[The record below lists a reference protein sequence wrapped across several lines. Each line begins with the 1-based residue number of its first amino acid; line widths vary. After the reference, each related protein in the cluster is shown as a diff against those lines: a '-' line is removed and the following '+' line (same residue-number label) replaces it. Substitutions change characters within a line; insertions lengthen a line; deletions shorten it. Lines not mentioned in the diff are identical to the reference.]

1 VIALFGNLS
10 RDLLPGRPPRAGG
23 GPFHGARALR
33 HVRVPAR
40 IVARCADEDR
50 ETLLPPLVGLGTP
63 VRYVPGKT
71 TATFGI
77 SYDGDRRMM
86 WMEALGDAWEPSD
99 LPPLPPAVSWVH
111 VAPLAR
117 SDFPLETM
125 AALAKRYRVSFDGQG
140 LVRAPRIGELVLD
153 DDFDRSLLQHV
164 HVLKLAEEEAEVIG
178 DLDSL
183 GVRELLVTRGSRG
196 STVYLDGRAHDV
208 PAHAIDA
215 DPTGAGDAFCTAY
228 IAARSEGF
236 APTGAARQA
245 TGVVASILVEQ

>member
-40 IVARCADEDR
+40 IVACCAEEDR
-50 ETLLPPLVGLGTP
+50 TTLLPPLVALGTP
-63 VRYVPGKT
+63 VRYVPGRA

-86 WMEALGDAWEPSD
+86 WMEALGDAWRPDD
-99 LPPLPPAVSWVH
+99 LPPLPPSVSWVH

-117 SDFPLETM
+117 SDFPLETL
-125 AALAKRYRVSFDGQG
+125 AALADQYRVSFDGQG
-140 LVRAPRIGELVLD
+140 LVRAPRVGELVLD
-153 DDFDRSLLQHV
+153 DEFDRSLLQHV

-178 DLDSL
+178 DLDAL
-183 GVRELLVTRGSRG
+183 GVPELLVTRGARG
-196 STVYLDGRAHDV
+196 STVYLDGRGHDI

-215 DPTGAGDAFCTAY
+215 DPTGAGDAYCTAY

-236 APTGAARQA
+236 APTGAARKA
-245 TGVVASILVEQ
+245 TAVVASVLVS